1 MIKQKNKWNDE
12 ILPQLLSG
20 LEFQLLSSSSRVSLA
35 SQSQQNTSESFQNS
49 SPSICGVIYKYT
61 NRLVESGGDS
71 PSPSHIPRIVITL
84 WDPESLSSRFFDWT
98 RRVVDLT
105 RRVSAIFSV
114 FLLHSILDLLTASP
128 ASFCFRASSLD

>member
-20 LEFQLLSSSSRVSLA
+20 IEFQLPSSSSRVSLA
-35 SQSQQNTSESFQNS
+35 SQSQLNSSESSPNS
-49 SPSICGVIYKYT
+49 LLSICGIIFIYT
-61 NRLVESGGDS
+61 NRLVESSGDLS
-71 PSPSHIPRIVITL
+71 SPSHIPRIVITL

-105 RRVSAIFSV
+105 RRVGAIFSV
-114 FLLHSILDLLTASP
+114 FLLYSILDLLTVSP
-128 ASFCFRASSLD
+128 ASFRFRASSLD

>member
-20 LEFQLLSSSSRVSLA
+20 IEFQLPSSSSRVFLA
-35 SQSQQNTSESFQNS
+35 SQSQLSISESSQNS
-49 SPSICGVIYKYT
+49 LQSICGIIFKYT
-61 NRLVESGGDS
+61 NRLVESSGDS
-71 PSPSHIPRIVITL
+71 SSPSHIPRIAITL

-114 FLLHSILDLLTASP
+114 FLLYFILDLLTVSP
-128 ASFCFRASSLD
+128 ASFRFRASSLD